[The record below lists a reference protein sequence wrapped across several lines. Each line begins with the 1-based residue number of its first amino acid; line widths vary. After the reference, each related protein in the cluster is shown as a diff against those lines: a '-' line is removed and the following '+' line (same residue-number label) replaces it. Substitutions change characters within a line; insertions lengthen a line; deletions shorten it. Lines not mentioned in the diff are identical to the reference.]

1 LTPKAEI
8 SISAVRCPKEP
19 GEYRK
24 AKDSAYKVGEQS
36 RKCSVPEV
44 SKIVESIVSRTQK
57 VSGYLID
64 RLGSRRGGR
73 KKRKKR
79 IITID

>member
-1 LTPKAEI
+1 M
-8 SISAVRCPKEP
+8 
-19 GEYRK
+19 
-24 AKDSAYKVGEQS
+24 
-36 RKCSVPEV
+36 
-44 SKIVESIVSRTQK
+44 VESIVSRAQK

-64 RLGSRRGGR
+64 RFGSRIGGR